1 MQHNLN
7 IWLIALHS
15 PYSEIFLHYFLK
27 YAFAAYSEICQFP
40 IVLTDQYD
48 YGEAMSAKQVNWP
61 RSKHSYIDLSD
72 GRRLHVVEHL
82 PFSGAAA
89 TTTAPAADSATSVEF
104 ALAKDADAP
113 QTHAAQVGKA
123 RDQSEAKPP
132 VVFESGLG
140 LSRLLWANVA
150 HLLAKAGY
158 HTISYDRSGL
168 GRSPAATQRSL
179 EALVADLEQVV
190 RAYAPQGAIIVGHS
204 YGGIMARAL
213 TARQPQLV
221 KALVLVDPSSEF
233 VGAQIGPLGKRLE
246 ALFDSAITF
255 SRDLKLLP
263 AFLMASG
270 YKHLPVRLQ
279 QKVRVEDVSDAA
291 LKARR
296 QENEGYYPALAKL
309 REHPLPHPQVPV
321 EILLASS
328 SPESEWFKA
337 HSEYASKLPDAHL
350 WQASTSSHMVPLLKP
365 QEVALAVK
373 QADARRSA

>member
-61 RSKHSYIDLSD
+61 RSKHSYVDLSD

-89 TTTAPAADSATSVEF
+89 TTTAPAAAT
-104 ALAKDADAP
+104 
-113 QTHAAQVGKA
+113 
-123 RDQSEAKPP
+123 SEAKPP

-140 LSRLLWANVA
+140 LSRLLWANVT

-158 HTISYDRSGL
+158 RTISYDRSGL
-168 GRSPAATQRSL
+168 GRSPAATERSL

-204 YGGIMARAL
+204 YGGIMARLL

-263 AFLMASG
+263 IFLMAAG

-279 QKVRVEDVSDAA
+279 QKVRIEDVSDAA

-296 QENEGYYPALAKL
+296 QENKGYYPALAKL
-309 REHPLPHPQVPV
+309 REQPLPHPQVPV

>member
-61 RSKHSYIDLSD
+61 RSKHSYVDLSD

-89 TTTAPAADSATSVEF
+89 TTTAPAAAT
-104 ALAKDADAP
+104 
-113 QTHAAQVGKA
+113 
-123 RDQSEAKPP
+123 SEAKPP

-158 HTISYDRSGL
+158 RTISYDRSGL
-168 GRSPAATQRSL
+168 GRSPAATERSL

-204 YGGIMARAL
+204 YGGIMARLL

-263 AFLMASG
+263 IFLMAAG

-296 QENEGYYPALAKL
+296 QENKGYYPALAKL
-309 REHPLPHPQVPV
+309 REQPLPHPQVPV

>member
-15 PYSEIFLHYFLK
+15 PHSEIFLHYFLK
-27 YAFAAYSEICQFP
+27 YAFAAYSEISRP
-40 IVLTDQYD
+40 GIVLTAQSG

-61 RSKHSYIDLSD
+61 RSKHSYVDLSD

-82 PFSGAAA
+82 PFSGLA
-89 TTTAPAADSATSVEF
+89 TTTAPAAATSE
-104 ALAKDADAP
+104 D
-113 QTHAAQVGKA
+113 
-123 RDQSEAKPP
+123 KPP

-158 HTISYDRSGL
+158 RTISYDRSGL
-168 GRSPAATQRSL
+168 GRSPAATERSL

-204 YGGIMARAL
+204 YGGIMARLL

-246 ALFDSAITF
+246 AFFDSAITF

-263 AFLMASG
+263 IFLMAAG

-296 QENEGYYPALAKL
+296 QENKGYYPALAKL
-309 REHPLPHPQVPV
+309 REQPLPHPQVPV

>member
-61 RSKHSYIDLSD
+61 RSKHSYVDLSD

-82 PFSGAAA
+82 PFSGVAA
-89 TTTAPAADSATSVEF
+89 TTTAPAAATP
-104 ALAKDADAP
+104 ATTAP
-113 QTHAAQVGKA
+113 AAA
-123 RDQSEAKPP
+123 TSEAKPP

-140 LSRLLWANVA
+140 LSRLLWANVT
-150 HLLAKAGY
+150 HLLAKTGY
-158 HTISYDRSGL
+158 RTISYDRSGL
-168 GRSPAATQRSL
+168 GRSPAATERSL

-204 YGGIMARAL
+204 YGGIMARLL

-263 AFLMASG
+263 IFLMAAG

-296 QENEGYYPALAKL
+296 QENKGYYPALAKL
-309 REHPLPHPQVPV
+309 REQPLPHPQVPV

-373 QADARRSA
+373 QADARRRA

>member
-15 PYSEIFLHYFLK
+15 PHSEIFLHYFLK
-27 YAFAAYSEICQFP
+27 YAFAAYSEISRP
-40 IVLTDQYD
+40 GIVLTDQSD

-61 RSKHSYIDLSD
+61 RSKHSYVDLSD

-82 PFSGAAA
+82 PFSGVAATTTVPAAA
-89 TTTAPAADSATSVEF
+89 TPASLAPPATTAPAAATSEV
-104 ALAKDADAP
+104 
-113 QTHAAQVGKA
+113 
-123 RDQSEAKPP
+123 KPP

-140 LSRLLWANVA
+140 LSRLLWANVT

-158 HTISYDRSGL
+158 RTISYDRSGL
-168 GRSPAATQRSL
+168 GRSPAATERSL

-204 YGGIMARAL
+204 YGGIMARLL

-263 AFLMASG
+263 IFLMAAG
-270 YKHLPVRLQ
+270 YKHLPARLQ

-296 QENEGYYPALAKL
+296 QENKGYYPALAKL
-309 REHPLPHPQVPV
+309 REQPLPYPQVPV

>member
-1 MQHNLN
+1 M
-7 IWLIALHS
+7 
-15 PYSEIFLHYFLK
+15 
-27 YAFAAYSEICQFP
+27 
-40 IVLTDQYD
+40 
-48 YGEAMSAKQVNWP
+48 
-61 RSKHSYIDLSD
+61 
-72 GRRLHVVEHL
+72 
-82 PFSGAAA
+82 
-89 TTTAPAADSATSVEF
+89 
-104 ALAKDADAP
+104 
-113 QTHAAQVGKA
+113 
-123 RDQSEAKPP
+123 
-132 VVFESGLG
+132 
-140 LSRLLWANVA
+140 
-150 HLLAKAGY
+150 
-158 HTISYDRSGL
+158 
-168 GRSPAATQRSL
+168 
-179 EALVADLEQVV
+179 
-190 RAYAPQGAIIVGHS
+190 
-204 YGGIMARAL
+204 
-213 TARQPQLV
+213 
-221 KALVLVDPSSEF
+221 
-233 VGAQIGPLGKRLE
+233 GAQFCPLGKRLE
-246 ALFDSAITF
+246 SLFDSAITF

-309 REHPLPHPQVPV
+309 REQPLPSPQVPV

>member
-15 PYSEIFLHYFLK
+15 PYSEIFLHYFRK

-48 YGEAMSAKQVNWP
+48 YGGAMSAKQLNWP
-61 RSKHSYIDLSD
+61 RSKHSYVDLSD

-89 TTTAPAADSATSVEF
+89 TTTAPAARPATKPGPAAPGAPTEP
-104 ALAKDADAP
+104 AADHE
-113 QTHAAQVGKA
+113 T
-123 RDQSEAKPP
+123 SAKPP

-158 HTISYDRSGL
+158 RTISYDRSGL
-168 GRSPAATQRSL
+168 GRSPAATERSL

-204 YGGIMARAL
+204 YGGIMARLL

-263 AFLMASG
+263 TFLMAAG

-279 QKVRVEDVSDAA
+279 QKVRVEDVSDAS
-291 LKARR
+291 LRTRR

-309 REHPLPHPQVPV
+309 RESPLPYPQVPV

-328 SPESEWFKA
+328 SPDSQWFKA

-373 QADARRSA
+373 QADARRRA

>member
-15 PYSEIFLHYFLK
+15 PHSEIFLHYFLK
-27 YAFAAYSEICQFP
+27 YAFAAYSEISRP
-40 IVLTDQYD
+40 GIVLTTQSG
-48 YGEAMSAKQVNWP
+48 YGETMSAKQVNWP

-89 TTTAPAADSATSVEF
+89 TTTAPAARPATKPGPAAPGAPTEP
-104 ALAKDADAP
+104 AADHE
-113 QTHAAQVGKA
+113 T
-123 RDQSEAKPP
+123 SAKPP

-140 LSRLLWANVA
+140 LSRLLWANVT

-158 HTISYDRSGL
+158 RTISYDRSGL
-168 GRSPAATQRSL
+168 GRSPAATERSL

-204 YGGIMARAL
+204 YGGIMARLL

-263 AFLMASG
+263 IFLMAAG

-296 QENEGYYPALAKL
+296 QENKGYYPALAKL
-309 REHPLPHPQVPV
+309 REQPLPYPQVPV

>member
-61 RSKHSYIDLSD
+61 RSKHSYVDLSD

-82 PFSGAAA
+82 PFSGPAA
-89 TTTAPAADSATSVEF
+89 TTTAPAAATSEV
-104 ALAKDADAP
+104 
-113 QTHAAQVGKA
+113 
-123 RDQSEAKPP
+123 KPP

-140 LSRLLWANVA
+140 LSRLLWANVT

-158 HTISYDRSGL
+158 RTISYDRSGL
-168 GRSPAATQRSL
+168 GRSPAATERSL

-204 YGGIMARAL
+204 YGGIMARLL

-233 VGAQIGPLGKRLE
+233 VGGQIGPLGKRLE

-263 AFLMASG
+263 IFLMAAG
-270 YKHLPVRLQ
+270 YKHLPARLQ

-296 QENEGYYPALAKL
+296 QENKGYYPALAKL
-309 REHPLPHPQVPV
+309 REQPLPHPQVPV

>member
-40 IVLTDQYD
+40 IVLTDQSD

-89 TTTAPAADSATSVEF
+89 TTTAPAAAT
-104 ALAKDADAP
+104 
-113 QTHAAQVGKA
+113 
-123 RDQSEAKPP
+123 SEAKPP

-140 LSRLLWANVA
+140 LSRLLWANVT

-158 HTISYDRSGL
+158 RTISYDRSGL
-168 GRSPAATQRSL
+168 GRSPAATERSL

-204 YGGIMARAL
+204 YGGIMARLL

-246 ALFDSAITF
+246 AFFDSAITF

-263 AFLMASG
+263 TFLMAAG

-279 QKVRVEDVSDAA
+279 QKVRVEDVSDAS
-291 LKARR
+291 LRTRR

-309 REHPLPHPQVPV
+309 RESPLPYPQVPV

>member
-27 YAFAAYSEICQFP
+27 YAFATYSEICQFP

-61 RSKHSYIDLSD
+61 RSKHSYVDLSD

-82 PFSGAAA
+82 PFSGVAA
-89 TTTAPAADSATSVEF
+89 TTTAPAAATP
-104 ALAKDADAP
+104 ATTAP
-113 QTHAAQVGKA
+113 AAA
-123 RDQSEAKPP
+123 TSEAKPP

-158 HTISYDRSGL
+158 RTISYDRSGL
-168 GRSPAATQRSL
+168 GRSPAATERNL

-204 YGGIMARAL
+204 YGGIMARLL

-263 AFLMASG
+263 IFLMAAG
-270 YKHLPVRLQ
+270 YKHLPARLQ

-296 QENEGYYPALAKL
+296 QENKGYYPALAKL
-309 REHPLPHPQVPV
+309 REQPLPHPQVPV

>member
-1 MQHNLN
+1 M
-7 IWLIALHS
+7 
-15 PYSEIFLHYFLK
+15 
-27 YAFAAYSEICQFP
+27 
-40 IVLTDQYD
+40 
-48 YGEAMSAKQVNWP
+48 
-61 RSKHSYIDLSD
+61 
-72 GRRLHVVEHL
+72 
-82 PFSGAAA
+82 
-89 TTTAPAADSATSVEF
+89 
-104 ALAKDADAP
+104 
-113 QTHAAQVGKA
+113 
-123 RDQSEAKPP
+123 
-132 VVFESGLG
+132 
-140 LSRLLWANVA
+140 
-150 HLLAKAGY
+150 
-158 HTISYDRSGL
+158 
-168 GRSPAATQRSL
+168 
-179 EALVADLEQVV
+179 ADLEQVV
-190 RAYAPQGAIIVGHS
+190 RAYAPQWAIIVGHS
-204 YGGIMARAL
+204 YGGIMARLL

-263 AFLMASG
+263 IFLMAAG

-296 QENEGYYPALAKL
+296 QENKGYYQALAKL
-309 REHPLPHPQVPV
+309 REQPLPHPQVPV

>member
-61 RSKHSYIDLSD
+61 RSKHSYVDLSD

-82 PFSGAAA
+82 PFSGVAA
-89 TTTAPAADSATSVEF
+89 TTTAPAAATP
-104 ALAKDADAP
+104 ATTAP
-113 QTHAAQVGKA
+113 AAA
-123 RDQSEAKPP
+123 TSEAKPP

-158 HTISYDRSGL
+158 RTISYDRSGL
-168 GRSPAATQRSL
+168 GRSPAATERNL

-204 YGGIMARAL
+204 YGGIMARLL

-263 AFLMASG
+263 IFLMAAG
-270 YKHLPVRLQ
+270 YKHLPARLQ

-296 QENEGYYPALAKL
+296 QENKGYYPALAKL
-309 REHPLPHPQVPV
+309 RESPLPYPQVPV

-350 WQASTSSHMVPLLKP
+350 WQASTSSHMVPLLRP

>member
-15 PYSEIFLHYFLK
+15 PHSEIFLHYFLK
-27 YAFAAYSEICQFP
+27 YAFAAYSEISRSG
-40 IVLTDQYD
+40 IVLTAQSG
-48 YGEAMSAKQVNWP
+48 YGETMSAKQVNWP

-89 TTTAPAADSATSVEF
+89 TTTAPAAAT
-104 ALAKDADAP
+104 
-113 QTHAAQVGKA
+113 
-123 RDQSEAKPP
+123 SEAKPL

-158 HTISYDRSGL
+158 RTISYDRSGL
-168 GRSPAATQRSL
+168 GHSPAATERSL

-204 YGGIMARAL
+204 YGGIMARLL

-263 AFLMASG
+263 IFLMAAG

-296 QENEGYYPALAKL
+296 QENKGYYPALAKL
-309 REHPLPHPQVPV
+309 RENPLPYPQVPV

-328 SPESEWFKA
+328 SPDSQWFKA

>member
-40 IVLTDQYD
+40 IVLTDQSD

-61 RSKHSYIDLSD
+61 RSKHSYVDLSD
-72 GRRLHVVEHL
+72 GRRLHIVEHL

-89 TTTAPAADSATSVEF
+89 TTTAPAAAT
-104 ALAKDADAP
+104 
-113 QTHAAQVGKA
+113 
-123 RDQSEAKPP
+123 SEAKPP

-158 HTISYDRSGL
+158 RTISYDRSGL
-168 GRSPAATQRSL
+168 GRSPAATERSL

-204 YGGIMARAL
+204 YGGIMARLL

-263 AFLMASG
+263 IFLMAAG
-270 YKHLPVRLQ
+270 YKHLPARLQ

-296 QENEGYYPALAKL
+296 QENKGYYPALAKL
-309 REHPLPHPQVPV
+309 REQPLPHPQVPV

>member
-15 PYSEIFLHYFLK
+15 PHSEIFLHYFLK
-27 YAFAAYSEICQFP
+27 YAFTAYSEICQFP

-61 RSKHSYIDLSD
+61 RSKHSYVDLSD

-82 PFSGAAA
+82 PFSRAAA
-89 TTTAPAADSATSVEF
+89 TTTAPAARPATKPGPAAPGAPTEP
-104 ALAKDADAP
+104 AADHE
-113 QTHAAQVGKA
+113 T
-123 RDQSEAKPP
+123 SAKPP

-150 HLLAKAGY
+150 YLLAKAGY
-158 HTISYDRSGL
+158 RTISYDRSGL
-168 GRSPAATQRSL
+168 GRSPAATERSL

-204 YGGIMARAL
+204 YGGIMARLL

-263 AFLMASG
+263 TFLMAAG
-270 YKHLPVRLQ
+270 YKHLPARLQ

-296 QENEGYYPALAKL
+296 QENKGYYPALAKL
-309 REHPLPHPQVPV
+309 REQPLPHPQVPV

-350 WQASTSSHMVPLLKP
+350 WQASTSSHMVPLLRP

>member
-15 PYSEIFLHYFLK
+15 PHSEIFLHYFRK
-27 YAFAAYSEICQFP
+27 YAFAAYSEICQFL
-40 IVLTDQYD
+40 IVLTDQSD

-61 RSKHSYIDLSD
+61 RSKHSYVDLSD

-89 TTTAPAADSATSVEF
+89 TTTAPAAT
-104 ALAKDADAP
+104 
-113 QTHAAQVGKA
+113 T
-123 RDQSEAKPP
+123 SEAKPP

-190 RAYAPQGAIIVGHS
+190 QAYAPQGAIIVGHS

-263 AFLMASG
+263 IFLMAAG

>member
-15 PYSEIFLHYFLK
+15 PHSEIFLHYFRK

-40 IVLTDQYD
+40 IVLTDQSD

-61 RSKHSYIDLSD
+61 RSKHSYVDLSD

-89 TTTAPAADSATSVEF
+89 TTTAPAARPATKPGPAAAGEPTRP
-104 ALAKDADAP
+104 AADHE
-113 QTHAAQVGKA
+113 T
-123 RDQSEAKPP
+123 SAKPP

-168 GRSPAATQRSL
+168 GRSPAATERSL

-204 YGGIMARAL
+204 YGGIMARLL

-246 ALFDSAITF
+246 AFFDSAITF
-255 SRDLKLLP
+255 SRNLKLLP
-263 AFLMASG
+263 IFLMAAG

-296 QENEGYYPALAKL
+296 QENKGYYPALAKL
-309 REHPLPHPQVPV
+309 REQPLPHPQVPV

-328 SPESEWFKA
+328 SPDSQWFKA

>member
-1 MQHNLN
+1 VQHNLN

-15 PYSEIFLHYFLK
+15 PHSEIFLHYFRK

-40 IVLTDQYD
+40 IVLTDQSD

-61 RSKHSYIDLSD
+61 RSKHSYVDLSD

-89 TTTAPAADSATSVEF
+89 TTTAPAAAT
-104 ALAKDADAP
+104 
-113 QTHAAQVGKA
+113 
-123 RDQSEAKPP
+123 SEAKPP

-140 LSRLLWANVA
+140 LSRLLWANVT

-158 HTISYDRSGL
+158 RTISYDRSGL
-168 GRSPAATQRSL
+168 GRSPAATERSL

-204 YGGIMARAL
+204 YGGIMARLL

-263 AFLMASG
+263 IFLMAAG
-270 YKHLPVRLQ
+270 YKHLPARLQ

-296 QENEGYYPALAKL
+296 QENKGYYPALAKL
-309 REHPLPHPQVPV
+309 REQPLPHPQVPV

-350 WQASTSSHMVPLLKP
+350 WQASTSSHMVPLLRP

>member
-15 PYSEIFLHYFLK
+15 PHSEIFLHYFRK
-27 YAFAAYSEICQFP
+27 YAFAAYSEICQFL
-40 IVLTDQYD
+40 IVLTDQSD

-61 RSKHSYIDLSD
+61 RSKHSYVDLSD

-89 TTTAPAADSATSVEF
+89 TTTAPVAGAATVPAADDGLSAKT
-104 ALAKDADAP
+104 
-113 QTHAAQVGKA
+113 
-123 RDQSEAKPP
+123 P

-158 HTISYDRSGL
+158 RTISYDRSGL
-168 GRSPAATQRSL
+168 GRSPAATERSL

-263 AFLMASG
+263 IFLMAAG

-296 QENEGYYPALAKL
+296 QENKGYYPALAKL
-309 REHPLPHPQVPV
+309 REQPLPHPQVPV

>member
-15 PYSEIFLHYFLK
+15 PYSEIFLHYFRK

-40 IVLTDQYD
+40 IVLTDQSD

-61 RSKHSYIDLSD
+61 RSKHSYVDLSD

-82 PFSGAAA
+82 PFSGVAA
-89 TTTAPAADSATSVEF
+89 TTTAPAAAT
-104 ALAKDADAP
+104 
-113 QTHAAQVGKA
+113 
-123 RDQSEAKPP
+123 SEAKPP

-140 LSRLLWANVA
+140 LSRLLWANVT

-158 HTISYDRSGL
+158 RTISYDRSGL
-168 GRSPAATQRSL
+168 GRSPAATERSL

-204 YGGIMARAL
+204 YGGIMARLL

-263 AFLMASG
+263 IFLMAAG
-270 YKHLPVRLQ
+270 YKHLPARLQ

-296 QENEGYYPALAKL
+296 QENKGYYPALAKL
-309 REHPLPHPQVPV
+309 REQPLPHPQVPV

>member
-61 RSKHSYIDLSD
+61 RSKHSYVDLSD

-82 PFSGAAA
+82 PFSGVAA
-89 TTTAPAADSATSVEF
+89 TTTAPAAATP
-104 ALAKDADAP
+104 ATTAP
-113 QTHAAQVGKA
+113 AAA
-123 RDQSEAKPP
+123 TSEAKPP

-158 HTISYDRSGL
+158 RTISYDRSGL
-168 GRSPAATQRSL
+168 GRSPVATERNL

-204 YGGIMARAL
+204 YGGIMARLL

-263 AFLMASG
+263 IFLMAAG
-270 YKHLPVRLQ
+270 YKHLPARLQ

-296 QENEGYYPALAKL
+296 QENKGYYPALAKL
-309 REHPLPHPQVPV
+309 REQPLPHPQVPV

>member
-40 IVLTDQYD
+40 IVLTDQSD

-61 RSKHSYIDLSD
+61 RSKHSYVDLSD

-82 PFSGAAA
+82 PFSGPAA
-89 TTTAPAADSATSVEF
+89 TTTAPAAATPAS
-104 ALAKDADAP
+104 LAPPATTAP
-113 QTHAAQVGKA
+113 AAA
-123 RDQSEAKPP
+123 TSEAKPP

-140 LSRLLWANVA
+140 LSRLLWANVT

-158 HTISYDRSGL
+158 RTISYDRSGL
-168 GRSPAATQRSL
+168 GRSPAATERNL

-204 YGGIMARAL
+204 YGGIMARLL

-263 AFLMASG
+263 IFLMAAG
-270 YKHLPVRLQ
+270 YKHLPARLQ

-296 QENEGYYPALAKL
+296 QENKGYYPALAKL
-309 REHPLPHPQVPV
+309 REQPLPHPQVPV

>member
-61 RSKHSYIDLSD
+61 RSKHSYVDLSD

-89 TTTAPAADSATSVEF
+89 TTTAPAAATSEV
-104 ALAKDADAP
+104 
-113 QTHAAQVGKA
+113 
-123 RDQSEAKPP
+123 KPP

-140 LSRLLWANVA
+140 LSRLLWANVT

-158 HTISYDRSGL
+158 RTISYDRSGL
-168 GRSPAATQRSL
+168 GRSPAATERSL

-204 YGGIMARAL
+204 YGGIMARLL

-263 AFLMASG
+263 IFLMAAG

-279 QKVRVEDVSDAA
+279 QKVRIEDVSDAA

-296 QENEGYYPALAKL
+296 QENKGYYPALAKL
-309 REHPLPHPQVPV
+309 REQPLPHPQVPV

>member
-15 PYSEIFLHYFLK
+15 PHSEIFLHYFLK
-27 YAFAAYSEICQFP
+27 YAFAAYSEISRSG
-40 IVLTDQYD
+40 IVLTAQSG
-48 YGEAMSAKQVNWP
+48 YGETMSAKQVNWP

-82 PFSGAAA
+82 PFSGLATTTAPV
-89 TTTAPAADSATSVEF
+89 TTTAPAAAGAPTGPAADHETS
-104 ALAKDADAP
+104 
-113 QTHAAQVGKA
+113 T
-123 RDQSEAKPP
+123 KPP

-158 HTISYDRSGL
+158 RTISYDRSGL
-168 GRSPAATQRSL
+168 GLSPAATERNL

-190 RAYAPQGAIIVGHS
+190 QTYAPQGAIIVGHS
-204 YGGIMARAL
+204 YGGILARSL
-213 TARQPQLV
+213 TARRPQLV

-246 ALFDSAITF
+246 AFFDSAITF

-263 AFLMASG
+263 TFLMAAG

-279 QKVRVEDVSDAA
+279 QKVRVEDVSDTS
-291 LKARR
+291 LRTRR

-309 REHPLPHPQVPV
+309 RESPLPYPQVPV

-328 SPESEWFKA
+328 SPDSQWFKA

>member
-61 RSKHSYIDLSD
+61 RSKHSYVDLSD

-82 PFSGAAA
+82 PFSGVAA
-89 TTTAPAADSATSVEF
+89 TTTAPAAATPAS
-104 ALAKDADAP
+104 LAPPATTAP
-113 QTHAAQVGKA
+113 AAA
-123 RDQSEAKPP
+123 TSEAKPP

-158 HTISYDRSGL
+158 RTISYDRSGL
-168 GRSPAATQRSL
+168 GRSPAATERSL

-204 YGGIMARAL
+204 YGGILARTL
-213 TARQPQLV
+213 TARQPQLA

-246 ALFDSAITF
+246 AFFDSAITF
-255 SRDLKLLP
+255 SRNLKLLP
-263 AFLMASG
+263 TFLMAAG

-279 QKVRVEDVSDAA
+279 QKVRVEDVSDTS
-291 LKARR
+291 LRTRR

-309 REHPLPHPQVPV
+309 RESPLPYPQVPV

-328 SPESEWFKA
+328 SPDSQWFKA

>member
-15 PYSEIFLHYFLK
+15 PHSEIFLHYFLK
-27 YAFAAYSEICQFP
+27 YAFTAYSEICQFP

-61 RSKHSYIDLSD
+61 RSKHSYVDLSD

-82 PFSGAAA
+82 PFSGLA
-89 TTTAPAADSATSVEF
+89 TTTAPAAAT
-104 ALAKDADAP
+104 
-113 QTHAAQVGKA
+113 
-123 RDQSEAKPP
+123 SEAKPP

-140 LSRLLWANVA
+140 LSRLLWANVT

-158 HTISYDRSGL
+158 RTISYDRSGL
-168 GRSPAATQRSL
+168 GRSPAATERSL

-190 RAYAPQGAIIVGHS
+190 QAYAPQGAIIVGHS
-204 YGGIMARAL
+204 YGGIMARLL

-263 AFLMASG
+263 IFLMAAG

-296 QENEGYYPALAKL
+296 QENKGYYPALAKL
-309 REHPLPHPQVPV
+309 REQPLPHPQVPV

-328 SPESEWFKA
+328 SPDSQWFKA

>member
-27 YAFAAYSEICQFP
+27 YAFAAYSEICQFL
-40 IVLTDQYD
+40 IVLTDQSD

-61 RSKHSYIDLSD
+61 RSKHSYVDLSD

-89 TTTAPAADSATSVEF
+89 TTTAPVAGAATVPAADDGLSA
-104 ALAKDADAP
+104 
-113 QTHAAQVGKA
+113 KA
-123 RDQSEAKPP
+123 P

-158 HTISYDRSGL
+158 RTISYDRSGL

>member
-61 RSKHSYIDLSD
+61 RSKHSYVDLSD

-89 TTTAPAADSATSVEF
+89 TTTAPAAATSEV
-104 ALAKDADAP
+104 
-113 QTHAAQVGKA
+113 
-123 RDQSEAKPP
+123 KPP

-158 HTISYDRSGL
+158 RTISYDRSGL
-168 GRSPAATQRSL
+168 GRSPAATERSL

-204 YGGIMARAL
+204 YGGIMARLL

-263 AFLMASG
+263 TFLMAAG
-270 YKHLPVRLQ
+270 YKHLPARLQ

-296 QENEGYYPALAKL
+296 QENKGYYPALAKL
-309 REHPLPHPQVPV
+309 REQPLPHPQVPV

>member
-15 PYSEIFLHYFLK
+15 PYSEIFLHYFRK

-61 RSKHSYIDLSD
+61 RSKHSYVDLSD

-89 TTTAPAADSATSVEF
+89 TTTAPAARPATKPGPAAPGAPTEP
-104 ALAKDADAP
+104 AADHE
-113 QTHAAQVGKA
+113 T
-123 RDQSEAKPP
+123 SAKPP

-158 HTISYDRSGL
+158 RTISYDRSGL
-168 GRSPAATQRSL
+168 GRSPAATERSL

-204 YGGIMARAL
+204 YGGIMARLL

-263 AFLMASG
+263 TFLMAAG

-279 QKVRVEDVSDAA
+279 QKVRVEDVSDAS
-291 LKARR
+291 LRTRR

-309 REHPLPHPQVPV
+309 RESPLPYPQVPV

-328 SPESEWFKA
+328 SPDSQWFKA

>member
-61 RSKHSYIDLSD
+61 RSKHSYVDLSD

-82 PFSGAAA
+82 PFSGPAA
-89 TTTAPAADSATSVEF
+89 TTTAPAAAT
-104 ALAKDADAP
+104 
-113 QTHAAQVGKA
+113 
-123 RDQSEAKPP
+123 SEAKPP

-140 LSRLLWANVA
+140 LSRLLWANVT

-158 HTISYDRSGL
+158 RTISYDRSGL
-168 GRSPAATQRSL
+168 GRSPAATERSL

-204 YGGIMARAL
+204 YGGIMARLL

-263 AFLMASG
+263 IFLMAAG
-270 YKHLPVRLQ
+270 YKHLPARLQ

-296 QENEGYYPALAKL
+296 QENKGYYPALAKL
-309 REHPLPHPQVPV
+309 REQPLPHPQVPV

>member
-15 PYSEIFLHYFLK
+15 PHSEIFLHYFLK

-40 IVLTDQYD
+40 IVLTDQSD
-48 YGEAMSAKQVNWP
+48 YGEAMSAKQVNRP
-61 RSKHSYIDLSD
+61 RSKHSYVDLSD
-72 GRRLHVVEHL
+72 GRQLHVVEHL

-89 TTTAPAADSATSVEF
+89 TTTAPAAGATPAS
-104 ALAKDADAP
+104 LAPPATTAP
-113 QTHAAQVGKA
+113 EAAT
-123 RDQSEAKPP
+123 SEAKPP

-158 HTISYDRSGL
+158 RTISYDRSGL
-168 GRSPAATQRSL
+168 GRSPAATERSL

-204 YGGIMARAL
+204 YGGIMARLL

-263 AFLMASG
+263 AFLMATG

-279 QKVRVEDVSDAA
+279 QKVRIEDVSDAA
-291 LKARR
+291 LKTRR

-328 SPESEWFKA
+328 SPNSQWFKA

-350 WQASTSSHMVPLLKP
+350 WQASTSSHMVPLLRP
-365 QEVALAVK
+365 QEVTLAVK
-373 QADARRSA
+373 QADARRRA

>member
-61 RSKHSYIDLSD
+61 RSKHSYVDLSD

-89 TTTAPAADSATSVEF
+89 TTTAPAAATSEV
-104 ALAKDADAP
+104 
-113 QTHAAQVGKA
+113 
-123 RDQSEAKPP
+123 KPP

-140 LSRLLWANVA
+140 LSRLLWANVT

-158 HTISYDRSGL
+158 RTISYDRSGL
-168 GRSPAATQRSL
+168 GRSPAATERSL

-204 YGGIMARAL
+204 YGGIMARLL

-263 AFLMASG
+263 IFLMAAG
-270 YKHLPVRLQ
+270 YKHLPARLQ

-296 QENEGYYPALAKL
+296 QENKGYYPALAKL
-309 REHPLPHPQVPV
+309 REQPLPHPQVPV

-350 WQASTSSHMVPLLKP
+350 WQASTSSHMVPLLRP

>member
-7 IWLIALHS
+7 IWLIVLHS
-15 PYSEIFLHYFLK
+15 PHSEIFLHYFLK
-27 YAFAAYSEICQFP
+27 YAFAAYSEISRSG
-40 IVLTDQYD
+40 IVLTAQSG
-48 YGEAMSAKQVNWP
+48 YGETMSAKQVNWP

-82 PFSGAAA
+82 PFSGLA
-89 TTTAPAADSATSVEF
+89 TTTPAVQSAAKPGPAETAPAAAGAPTGPAADHETS
-104 ALAKDADAP
+104 
-113 QTHAAQVGKA
+113 
-123 RDQSEAKPP
+123 AKPL

-158 HTISYDRSGL
+158 RTISYDRSGL
-168 GRSPAATQRSL
+168 GLSPAATERNL

-190 RAYAPQGAIIVGHS
+190 QTYAPQGAIIVGHS
-204 YGGIMARAL
+204 YGGILARTL

-246 ALFDSAITF
+246 AFFDSAITF

-263 AFLMASG
+263 TFLMATG

-279 QKVRVEDVSDAA
+279 QKVRVEDVSDTS
-291 LKARR
+291 LRTRR

-309 REHPLPHPQVPV
+309 RESPLPYPQVPV

-328 SPESEWFKA
+328 SPDSQWFKA

>member
-40 IVLTDQYD
+40 IVLTDQSD

-61 RSKHSYIDLSD
+61 RSKHSYVDLSD

-89 TTTAPAADSATSVEF
+89 TTTAPAAAT
-104 ALAKDADAP
+104 
-113 QTHAAQVGKA
+113 
-123 RDQSEAKPP
+123 SEAKPP

-158 HTISYDRSGL
+158 RTISYDRSGL
-168 GRSPAATQRSL
+168 GRSPAATERSL

-204 YGGIMARAL
+204 YGGIMARLL

-233 VGAQIGPLGKRLE
+233 VGGQIGPLGKRLE

-263 AFLMASG
+263 IFLMAAG
-270 YKHLPVRLQ
+270 YKHLPARLQ

-296 QENEGYYPALAKL
+296 QENKGYYPALAKL
-309 REHPLPHPQVPV
+309 REQPLPYPQVPV

-350 WQASTSSHMVPLLKP
+350 WQASTSSHMVPLLRP

>member
-15 PYSEIFLHYFLK
+15 PHSEIFLHYFLK

-40 IVLTDQYD
+40 IVLTDQSD

-61 RSKHSYIDLSD
+61 RSKHSYVDLSD

-89 TTTAPAADSATSVEF
+89 TTTAPAAAT
-104 ALAKDADAP
+104 
-113 QTHAAQVGKA
+113 
-123 RDQSEAKPP
+123 SEAKPP

-140 LSRLLWANVA
+140 LSRLLWANVT

-158 HTISYDRSGL
+158 RTISYDRSGL
-168 GRSPAATQRSL
+168 GRSPAATERSL

-204 YGGIMARAL
+204 YGGIMARLL

-263 AFLMASG
+263 IFLMAAG
-270 YKHLPVRLQ
+270 YKHLPARLQ

-296 QENEGYYPALAKL
+296 QENKGYYPALAKL
-309 REHPLPHPQVPV
+309 REQPLPHPQVPV

-373 QADARRSA
+373 QADAPRSA

>member
-27 YAFAAYSEICQFP
+27 YAFAAYSEICQFL
-40 IVLTDQYD
+40 IVLTDQSD

-61 RSKHSYIDLSD
+61 RSKHSYVDLSD

-89 TTTAPAADSATSVEF
+89 TTTAPAAAT
-104 ALAKDADAP
+104 
-113 QTHAAQVGKA
+113 
-123 RDQSEAKPP
+123 SEAKPP

-158 HTISYDRSGL
+158 RTISYDRSGL

>member
-15 PYSEIFLHYFLK
+15 PHSEIFLHYFRK
-27 YAFAAYSEICQFP
+27 YAFAAYSEISQFL
-40 IVLTDQYD
+40 IVLTDQSD
-48 YGEAMSAKQVNWP
+48 YGETMSAKQVNWP
-61 RSKHSYIDLSD
+61 RSKHSYVDLSD

-89 TTTAPAADSATSVEF
+89 TTTAPVAGAATVPAADDGLSA
-104 ALAKDADAP
+104 
-113 QTHAAQVGKA
+113 KA
-123 RDQSEAKPP
+123 P

-158 HTISYDRSGL
+158 RTISYDRSGL
-168 GRSPAATQRSL
+168 GRSPAATERSL

-263 AFLMASG
+263 IFLMAAG

-296 QENEGYYPALAKL
+296 QENKGYYPALAKL
-309 REHPLPHPQVPV
+309 REQPLPHPQVPV

>member
-40 IVLTDQYD
+40 IVLTDQSD

-61 RSKHSYIDLSD
+61 RSKHSYVDLSD

-82 PFSGAAA
+82 PFSGPAA
-89 TTTAPAADSATSVEF
+89 TTTAPAAAT
-104 ALAKDADAP
+104 
-113 QTHAAQVGKA
+113 
-123 RDQSEAKPP
+123 SEAKPP

-140 LSRLLWANVA
+140 LSRLLWANVT

-158 HTISYDRSGL
+158 RTISYDRSGL
-168 GRSPAATQRSL
+168 GRSPAATERSL

-204 YGGIMARAL
+204 YGGIMARLL

-263 AFLMASG
+263 IFLMAAG
-270 YKHLPVRLQ
+270 YKHLPARLQ

-296 QENEGYYPALAKL
+296 QENKGYYPALAKL
-309 REHPLPHPQVPV
+309 REQPLPHPQVPV

>member
-15 PYSEIFLHYFLK
+15 PHSEIFLHYFLK

-40 IVLTDQYD
+40 IVLTDQSD

-61 RSKHSYIDLSD
+61 RSKHSYVDLSD

-82 PFSGAAA
+82 PFSRAAA
-89 TTTAPAADSATSVEF
+89 TTTAPAAAGAPTGPAADHETS
-104 ALAKDADAP
+104 
-113 QTHAAQVGKA
+113 
-123 RDQSEAKPP
+123 AKPL

-158 HTISYDRSGL
+158 RTISYDRSGL
-168 GRSPAATQRSL
+168 GRSPAATERNL

-190 RAYAPQGAIIVGHS
+190 QTYAPQGAIIVGHS
-204 YGGIMARAL
+204 YGGILARSL
-213 TARQPQLV
+213 TARRPQLV

-263 AFLMASG
+263 IFLMAAG

-296 QENEGYYPALAKL
+296 QENKGYYPALAKL
-309 REHPLPHPQVPV
+309 REQPLPHPQVPV

-328 SPESEWFKA
+328 SPDSQWFKA

-350 WQASTSSHMVPLLKP
+350 WQASTSSHMVPLLRP